1 MSQPEQFH
9 TPSHPATPG
18 IQADGT
24 QTENI
29 RTSGILTKGID
40 RRTAI
45 RGAGVAGAGAVGA
58 VTLAACGGSSVT
70 MTPASK
76 PATGAGGAA
85 PAGGAIKVAD
95 IPVGGGKVFAT
106 EKVVVTQPKAGEFRA
121 FSAVCTHKGCTVDK
135 VADGTIN
142 CPCHGS
148 KFDLTTG
155 AVKDGPAPAPLPPK
169 TATVSGDSITVS

>member
-70 MTPASK
+70 TTPASK
-76 PATGAGGAA
+76 PATGAAGAA